1 MIIYFIRLFFLSF
14 WVLVG
19 FLFLL
24 GASIVNS
31 TYLRN
36 QVIRFWSRILLKL
49 VAVRTKYFGLENIPK
64 SPFLLVSNH
73 ISWIDIFVI
82 LAHHPVS
89 FIAKEDISGW
99 PILGSLVRLS
109 GTLFI
114 DRKSKKTLK
123 VVFQKIARNSDNSKK
138 KSYAFFPEG
147 KTSVGDTIMPFYS
160 GLFSLAV
167 EKPRY
172 QILPVV
178 IQYREDGDYSHACA
192 YVDDVSFF
200 QSLKQVFETNN
211 LEARVTILPPE
222 RLGLVSGDSPST
234 LRKIIARD
242 IRIKMLGILSQ

>member
-1 MIIYFIRLFFLSF
+1 MIIHLIRLFFLSF

-24 GASIVNS
+24 AAAMVNS

-36 QVIRFWSRILLKL
+36 KLIRFWSRILLKL
-49 VAVRTKYFGLENIPK
+49 VGIRTKYFGLENIPK

-123 VVFQKIARNSDNSKK
+123 VVFQKITPFFDRKK
-138 KSYAFFPEG
+138 
-147 KTSVGDTIMPFYS
+147 
-160 GLFSLAV
+160 
-167 EKPRY
+167 
-172 QILPVV
+172 
-178 IQYREDGDYSHACA
+178 
-192 YVDDVSFF
+192 
-200 QSLKQVFETNN
+200 
-211 LEARVTILPPE
+211 TILYKFP
-222 RLGLVSGDSPST
+222 
-234 LRKIIARD
+234 
-242 IRIKMLGILSQ
+242 